1 VVTLVRNGGFEL
13 TDLGEGLGVDIPTVE
28 YQRPSPHRN
37 PSVLLWLANLL
48 GEQNDE
54 TDSSDSGTEE
64 SQSAES
70 SETQQWDTQQW
81 EYRRP
86 SPHQD
91 PSIRSRRYE
100 LMSPLVRRI
109 FENNHRN
116 EQSAGNK
123 CAVCNRGLP
132 FNEFTRDSNEICDEC
147 MIQESLQMSQSANQR
162 ENDNIL
168 NPEHQNIPHNALNRS
183 SLQNEIEDPFDFD
196 LNVD

>member
-1 VVTLVRNGGFEL
+1 
-13 TDLGEGLGVDIPTVE
+13 
-28 YQRPSPHRN
+28 
-37 PSVLLWLANLL
+37 
-48 GEQNDE
+48 
-54 TDSSDSGTEE
+54 
-64 SQSAES
+64 
-70 SETQQWDTQQW
+70 
-81 EYRRP
+81 
-86 SPHQD
+86 
-91 PSIRSRRYE
+91 
-100 LMSPLVRRI
+100 MSPLVRRI